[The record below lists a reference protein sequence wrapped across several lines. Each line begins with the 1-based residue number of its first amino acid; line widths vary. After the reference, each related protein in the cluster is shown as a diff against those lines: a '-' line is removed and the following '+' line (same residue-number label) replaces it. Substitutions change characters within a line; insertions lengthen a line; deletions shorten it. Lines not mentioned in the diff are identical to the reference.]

1 MEKVFKFATRPL
13 FPNNTIESVTSII
26 SNYTSIFNS
35 LLKNFIEK
43 WRYFFMERKNKKT
56 KSVGNGE
63 GSLYYSEKLQR
74 WIFQYVYNGKRQTLT
89 QKKNEKVKDFKA
101 RVTKIKNDVNN
112 GTYIEKNNETFYN
125 ILTKS
130 IDQKYNDGLVSNRTY
145 SRDLSTIKQIEK
157 TCFNFIYK
165 PIQKIT
171 IDDIQQAKINMR
183 SYSNSTI
190 SKIWS
195 FITKTFRIATSRRKL
210 NYNIMDDESLTKPIS
225 KIQDRSIEALSTEE
239 ENRLISVLNN
249 EEKNHKYRNIILLQ
263 LYTGMRIGEVLA
275 LSKDC
280 INIKANTI
288 TIYRTITTDI
298 KGNFILGEHTKTYS
312 ISAGVDKGQR
322 TFPMSPKVKSI
333 VTQVL
338 KEKITNING
347 LIFYDHKDNKIITR
361 SEINSYLKRISKKYN
376 ITATSLHSHRLRHTY
391 ITRCVENGMNLK
403 VIQQIVGHVKGS
415 SITSDIYTSIS
426 NDFISEEL
434 KKIKY

>member
-1 MEKVFKFATRPL
+1 
-13 FPNNTIESVTSII
+13 
-26 SNYTSIFNS
+26 
-35 LLKNFIEK
+35 
-43 WRYFFMERKNKKT
+43 
-56 KSVGNGE
+56 
-63 GSLYYSEKLQR
+63 
-74 WIFQYVYNGKRQTLT
+74 
-89 QKKNEKVKDFKA
+89 
-101 RVTKIKNDVNN
+101 
-112 GTYIEKNNETFYN
+112 
-125 ILTKS
+125 
-130 IDQKYNDGLVSNRTY
+130 
-145 SRDLSTIKQIEK
+145 
-157 TCFNFIYK
+157 
-165 PIQKIT
+165 
-171 IDDIQQAKINMR
+171 
-183 SYSNSTI
+183 
-190 SKIWS
+190 
-195 FITKTFRIATSRRKL
+195 
-210 NYNIMDDESLTKPIS
+210 
-225 KIQDRSIEALSTEE
+225 
-239 ENRLISVLNN
+239 
-249 EEKNHKYRNIILLQ
+249 
-263 LYTGMRIGEVLA
+263 MRIGEVLA

-288 TIYRTITTDI
+288 TIYRTMTTDI